1 MSRNFKEI
9 WMEQDR
15 TLVDKLL
22 AFKEIQCNI
31 FSWLNEDEVSEDA
44 LLSHNVK
51 WHDNCRLHI
60 NKTEEK

>member
-1 MSRNFKEI
+1 
-9 WMEQDR
+9 MEQDR

-31 FSWLNEDEVSEDA
+31 FPWLNVDEVSEDT
-44 LLSHNVK
+44 LLSHKAK